1 MCQKS
6 LENDLGIII
15 DNIQLLKHIFD
26 KFFYIKIAI
35 FRKKIWEICFS
46 QLVHI
51 KSTNYSYTNVSDIR
65 PMSLTFFSMSLTF
78 FQCQW
83 HENSCQWH
91 IKSIRWHDELLFST
105 NVPINHRK
113 IIYGWKYFWNMIFI
127 TKNMFRTKNIFL
139 GEIRHPRISI
149 WKICV
154 ND

>member
-1 MCQKS
+1 MELFYFFIS
-6 LENDLGIII
+6 LYAYYNK
-15 DNIQLLKHIFD
+15 QL
-26 KFFYIKIAI
+26 KFCSIKIGFLRKLSVF
-35 FRKKIWEICFS
+35 FRKS
-46 QLVHI
+46 VSLVHI

-127 TKNMFRTKNIFL
+127 TKNMFRTENIFF
-139 GEIRHPRISI
+139 GEIRHSRISI